1 MSEVEIN
8 IRIDDNSLEVKD
20 VRITFDVGDSISIEA
35 MDYILAETFR
45 DLSNKLYEKI
55 SKRLEIKNNKVN

>member
-20 VRITFDVGDSISIEA
+20 VRITFDVADSISIEA

>member
-1 MSEVEIN
+1 MSEVDII
-8 IRIDDNSLEVKD
+8 IRIDDSTLEVRGVKIGLSVND
-20 VRITFDVGDSISIEA
+20 NLSIEA

-55 SKRLEIKNNKVN
+55 SKRLENKNNKLN